1 MAQRL
6 TLESPDDL
14 LTRGQ
19 AARILGVKP
28 NTLAV
33 WACNRRYDLPYVKV
47 GSLVKYRRRDL
58 LAFVERRTVGPAT
71 SQ

>member
-1 MAQRL
+1 MAQRII
-6 TLESPDDL
+6 LESPDDL

-28 NTLAV
+28 STLAV
-33 WACNRRYDLPYVKV
+33 WACNKRYHLPYIKV

-58 LAFVERRTVGPAT
+58 IEFIERQTV
-71 SQ
+71 SSDYD